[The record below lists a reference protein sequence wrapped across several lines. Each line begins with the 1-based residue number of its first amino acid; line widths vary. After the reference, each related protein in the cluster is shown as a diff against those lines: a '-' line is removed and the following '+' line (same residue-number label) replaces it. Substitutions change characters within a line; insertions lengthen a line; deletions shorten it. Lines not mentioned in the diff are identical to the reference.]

1 MEDIK
6 KKMKERTKKKGVE
19 KAKRSKPNKH
29 MFSIRT
35 IISILKEK
43 ISFRKIG
50 YIYIREKKT
59 NELI

>member
-6 KKMKERTKKKGVE
+6 KRMKERIKKGVE

-35 IISILKEK
+35 IISILQEK

-50 YIYIREKKT
+50 YIYIREKKRM
-59 NELI
+59 N